1 MCEEATNPTPE
12 VRYLSAQPTR
22 HKSRLIKRL
31 LSSIKGEEQERRLKK
46 TRACLLDY
54 PRDPNQPVRRDDFKD
69 SEQLNNKI
77 QAVDDQDKSVKF
89 RLWVV
94 EDLSRDVIETLGN
107 HYDIDPSF
115 FREHILDYVWYNI
128 SQ

>member
-1 MCEEATNPTPE
+1 M
-12 VRYLSAQPTR
+12 R
-22 HKSRLIKRL
+22 
-31 LSSIKGEEQERRLKK
+31 K
-46 TRACLLDY
+46 TRVCLLDY
-54 PRDPNQPVRRDDFKD
+54 PRDPEQPVRRDDINNSD
-69 SEQLNNKI
+69 QLKNTI
-77 QAVDDQDKSVKF
+77 QAVDDGDESVKF

-128 SQ
+128 S